1 MTRVFP
7 SILPGRDFVDE
18 RYTRRELERMEWD
31 ELRQIAAR
39 HPTDDVHGRMGKH
52 EMIDGLT
59 DKKRV

>member
-18 RYTRRELERMEWD
+18 RYTRRELQRMEWD
-31 ELRQIAAR
+31 ELRNIAAR
-39 HPTDDVHGRMGKH
+39 HPSEDVHGRMGKH
-52 EMIDGLT
+52 EMIDGLI